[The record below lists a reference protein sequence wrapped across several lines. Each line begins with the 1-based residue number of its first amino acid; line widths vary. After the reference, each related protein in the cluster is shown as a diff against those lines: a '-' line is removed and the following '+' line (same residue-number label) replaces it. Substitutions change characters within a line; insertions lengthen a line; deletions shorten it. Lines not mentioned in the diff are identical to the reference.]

1 MILEEVEVRLKSFGK
16 MEKGDAFVWI
26 LVVALVIF
34 AIASFFIYAGP

>member
-1 MILEEVEVRLKSFGK
+1 MILEEAEARLKSFGE
-16 MEKGDAFVWI
+16 MEKGDVFIWI